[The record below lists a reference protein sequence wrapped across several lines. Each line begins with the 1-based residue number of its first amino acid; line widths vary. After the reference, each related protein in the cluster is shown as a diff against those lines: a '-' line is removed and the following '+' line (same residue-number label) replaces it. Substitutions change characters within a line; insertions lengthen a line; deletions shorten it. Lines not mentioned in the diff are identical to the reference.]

1 MFKILV
7 TGAKGQVGKELIR
20 LSPSCFSVVGLGSE
34 ELDIT
39 NQQQVSTIMKLHQP
53 NLIINAAAYTA
64 VDKAE
69 SDPEA
74 AFSVN
79 GSAVELLAKAANKAN
94 IPLFHVSTDYVF
106 DGQAIEPYSET
117 DLVNPKSIYGSSKL
131 AGEKA
136 LVATHSKYIILRTS
150 WVFSATGNN
159 FVKSMLRLGKE
170 RNELLVVADQH
181 GIPTS
186 AASIAD
192 ILWKL
197 AGIYQQK
204 GVLSWGVYNFTNSPA
219 CTWHDFAREIFQQAK
234 ITGLIE
240 KLPKVNAISSNE
252 YPTPVQRPLWS
263 VLDCSKIENLLDQ
276 QVPLWESEL
285 TKVLKLLKIES

>member
-1 MFKILV
+1 MFKVLV

-20 LSPSCFSVVGLGSE
+20 LSPLHLTVVGLGSD

-39 NQQQVSTIMKLHQP
+39 NQQQISSIMELHKP

-69 SDPEA
+69 SDPET

-79 GSAVELLAKAANKAN
+79 RCAVELLAKAANKAN

-106 DGQAIEPYSET
+106 DGQAIKPYSET

-136 LVATHSKYIILRTS
+136 LAAAHSKYIILRTS

-159 FVKSMLRLGKE
+159 FVKTMLRLGMG
-170 RNELLVVADQH
+170 RNELSVVADQH

-186 AASIAD
+186 AGSIAD
-192 ILWKL
+192 ILWQL
-197 AGIYQQK
+197 AEIYQQQGK
-204 GVLSWGVYNFTNSPA
+204 LSWGVYNFTNSPA
-219 CTWHDFAREIFQQAK
+219 CTWHDFAQEIFQQAK
-234 ITGLIE
+234 TAGLIN

-263 VLDCSKIENLLDQ
+263 VLDCSKIENLLGQ
-276 QVPLWESEL
+276 KVPLWENEL
-285 TKVLKLLKIES
+285 TKVLKLLETTS